1 MLEPVSRT
9 VLIVDDDPRAR
20 DLLAD
25 VLTLMLPGVTTLL
38 AGDGVDAVSVASD
51 VCPWAVILDLEMPLL
66 NGVDAARRLQQRM
79 GKDVPIL
86 IGSSGDHDR
95 LRRAYDVFDYSL
107 WKPIDVQ
114 RLARYLARAM
124 VFPGERLLP
133 VAGSG

>member
-1 MLEPVSRT
+1 MLEPVPRT

-133 VAGSG
+133 VAGSR

>member
-1 MLEPVSRT
+1 MPEPIPRT
-9 VLIVDDDPRAR
+9 VLIADPDPRSR

-25 VLTLMLPGVTTLL
+25 LLVLMLPGVTTLL

-79 GKDVPIL
+79 GDDVPIL

-95 LRRAYDVFDYSL
+95 LRRSYDVFDYSL
-107 WKPIDVQ
+107 WKPVDVQ

-124 VFPGERLLP
+124 VFQAERPLR
-133 VAGSG
+133 VAGGR